1 MWYCS
6 HSGKHT
12 AREPG
17 LGRGGGR
24 RELKEPEGTNG
35 CFSFNSNKL
44 LGTKTK
50 EETSKN
56 TSGMFGGQEDS
67 YLNSLQKNS
76 EIQMQPAQLHENGEE
91 AWGSLGKPREVLGS
105 RLHVCPR

>member
-1 MWYCS
+1 MVLLTLGQA
-6 HSGKHT
+6 HSKG
-12 AREPG
+12 AWVG
-17 LGRGGGR
+17 GRGGR